1 MEQMPVFAP
10 PRVLTSNGSGKSP
23 VTGTDV
29 QTLIGPTG
37 NDQEKSTP
45 PCYGFSRPCR
55 CIDRPHHHILPCR
68 PPLLWDRLNRPSR
81 LRPAG
86 MTARRAAAASRRRRG
101 RGGVG
106 RAEDDDDE
114 KDDDDDCPACVEYT
128 AGPCGEQ
135 FQAWL
140 DCTNRHENDYE
151 IQCKTQ
157 FHNFHNCL
165 QWKLHHTTLME
176 DYLEEEDEEG
186 I

>member
-1 MEQMPVFAP
+1 MGSSQSTISSTTSRDDCKESSSSKPPAP
-10 PRVLTSNGSGKSP
+10 PK
-23 VTGTDV
+23 
-29 QTLIGPTG
+29 
-37 NDQEKSTP
+37 E
-45 PCYGFSRPCR
+45 
-55 CIDRPHHHILPCR
+55 
-68 PPLLWDRLNRPSR
+68 
-81 LRPAG
+81 
-86 MTARRAAAASRRRRG
+86 ARGGAEDSDDDDEPWERRG